1 VCGAGQSGV
10 SSNGASPILVV
21 DDDRKNLAAL
31 ETVLAPLGHEV
42 VTAAS
47 GEEAL
52 RQLLLDD
59 FAVILMD
66 VRMPTLDGFETVE
79 LIKRRKRNQDTAV
92 IFLTGVEKDA
102 RQVFRGYSAGA
113 VDYISK
119 PVDTD
124 VLRSK
129 VSVLVDLHRKTDA
142 LKESEERFRTAF
154 ANAPIGI
161 ALIGPE
167 GEWLQANEALCEMLG
182 RSSAELFQRPI
193 CEFTRPADREH
204 EQREFRRL
212 IAEKPRF
219 YQAEKCLVHRDGRV
233 VRALVSVSLAI
244 DAQARPLNFIWQ
256 LVDITELERRA
267 DDLARSNAELEQYAY
282 VISHDLQEPLRS
294 IGGFVQLLERR
305 YQGALDDEADRFIGF
320 TVAGVERMQALID
333 DLLSYSRAGAGE
345 LRGDQVDT
353 RELVNRT
360 LTSLDAAVREAGAQV
375 KVGELPT
382 IVADESALGQV
393 FQNLLSNAIK
403 FRAGDP
409 PRVEVSATHA
419 DDARTFAVA
428 DSGIGVEPAHAE
440 RIFRIFQRLHTRD
453 EYGGTGVGLAICKRI
468 VERHGGRIWCESRPG
483 GGTVFRFT
491 IPDAEARR

>member
-1 VCGAGQSGV
+1 M
-10 SSNGASPILVV
+10 SSNGTSPILVV
-21 DDDRKNLAAL
+21 DDDHKNLAAL

-42 VTAAS
+42 VTADS

-66 VRMPTLDGFETVE
+66 VRMPTMDGFETVE

-102 RQVFRGYSAGA
+102 RQVFRGYTAGA

-142 LKESEERFRTAF
+142 LKSSEERFRTAF

-161 ALIGPE
+161 ALIGPD
-167 GEWLQANEALCEMLG
+167 GAWLQANEALCDMLG
-182 RSSAELFQRPI
+182 RSTAELFRRSI
-193 CEFTRPADREH
+193 CEYTRPADREQ
-204 EQREFRRL
+204 ERSEFRRL

-219 YQAEKCLVHRDGRV
+219 YQAEKRLMHRDGRV
-233 VRALVSVSLAI
+233 VRALVSVSLAL
-244 DAQARPLNFIWQ
+244 DAQAQPLNFIWQ
-256 LVDITELERRA
+256 IVDVTELERRA

-305 YQGALDDEADRFIGF
+305 YQGELDEEADRFIGF

-353 RELVNRT
+353 RELVDRT
-360 LTSLDAAVREAGAQV
+360 LASLDAAVRDAGAEV
-375 KVGELPT
+375 EVGELPT
-382 IVADESALGQV
+382 IVADGSALGQV

-403 FRAGDP
+403 FRADDR
-409 PRVEVSATHA
+409 PRVKVSATHS
-419 DDARTFAVA
+419 DDAWTFGVA

-468 VERHGGRIWCESRPG
+468 VERQGGRIWCEPHPG

-491 IPDAEARR
+491 IPDAKAGP

>member
-1 VCGAGQSGV
+1 MSA
-10 SSNGASPILVV
+10 NGAAPILVV
-21 DDDRKNLAAL
+21 DDDRKNLTAL
-31 ETVLAPLGHEV
+31 KTVLAPLGCEV

-52 RQLLLDD
+52 RILLRED

-66 VRMPTLDGFETVE
+66 VRMPTMDGFETLE

-92 IFLTGVEKDA
+92 IFLTGVEKEA
-102 RQVFRGYSAGA
+102 RQVFRGYTAGA

-119 PVDTD
+119 PVDSD

-129 VSVLVDLHRKTDA
+129 VAVLVDLHRKTDA

-154 ANAPIGI
+154 SNAPIGI
-161 ALIGPE
+161 ALIGPD
-167 GEWLQANEALCEMLG
+167 GDWLQANEALCDMLG
-182 RSSAELFQRPI
+182 RTSAELFRRPI
-193 CEFTRPADREH
+193 CEFTRPADRQH
-204 EQREFRRL
+204 ERKEFERL

-219 YQAEKCLVHRDGRV
+219 YQSEKRLMHRDGRV
-233 VRALVSVSLAI
+233 VRALVSVSLAL

-256 LVDITELERRA
+256 LVDVTELERRA

-305 YQGALDDEADRFIGF
+305 YRGELDDEADRFIGF

-333 DLLSYSRAGAGE
+333 DLLSYSRVATGE
-345 LRGDQVDT
+345 LRGDRVDS
-353 RELVNRT
+353 RELVKGT
-360 LTSLDAAVREAGAQV
+360 LASLDASVREAGAEIEL
-375 KVGELPT
+375 GELPT
-382 IVADESALGQV
+382 VVADGRALGQV

-403 FRAGDP
+403 FRGDDP
-409 PRVEVSATHA
+409 PRVRVSATHA
-419 DDARTFAVA
+419 DDAWTFEVA
-428 DSGIGVEPAHAE
+428 DSGIGVDSAHAE
-440 RIFRIFQRLHTRD
+440 RIFRIFQRLHTRE

-491 IPDAEARR
+491 IPDAEPSP

>member
-1 VCGAGQSGV
+1 M
-10 SSNGASPILVV
+10 SSNGAAPILVV
-21 DDDRKNLAAL
+21 DDDHKNLAAL
-31 ETVLAPLGHEV
+31 ETVLAPLGHNV
-42 VTAAS
+42 VTADS

-52 RQLLLDD
+52 RHLLRND

-66 VRMPTLDGFETVE
+66 VRMPTMDGFETLE

-92 IFLTGVEKDA
+92 IFLTGVEKET

-129 VSVLVDLHRKTDA
+129 VAVLVDLHSKTDA

-161 ALIGPE
+161 ALIGPD
-167 GEWLQANEALCEMLG
+167 GEWLQANEALCDMLG
-182 RSSAELFQRPI
+182 RSSAELFRRPI
-193 CEFTRPADREH
+193 CEFTRPADRQH
-204 EQREFRRL
+204 ERREFRRL

-219 YQAEKCLVHRDGRV
+219 YRAEKRLEHRDGRV
-233 VRALVSVSLAI
+233 VRALVSVSLAV

-256 LVDITELERRA
+256 LVDVTELERRA
-267 DDLARSNAELEQYAY
+267 DDLARSNAELEQYAH
-282 VISHDLQEPLRS
+282 VISHDLKEPLRS

-305 YQGALDDEADRFIGF
+305 YQGALDDEAHRFIGF

-345 LRGDQVDT
+345 LQRDRVDS
-353 RELVNRT
+353 RELVNRA
-360 LTSLDAAVREAGAQV
+360 LASLDAAVREAGAEV
-375 KVGELPT
+375 ELGELPP
-382 IVADESALGQV
+382 IVADERGLGQV

-403 FRAGDP
+403 FRAGDA
-409 PRVEVSATHA
+409 PRVEVSAKHA
-419 DDARTFAVA
+419 DGAWSFGVA
-428 DSGIGVEPAHAE
+428 DSGIGVESAHAE

-468 VERHGGRIWCESRPG
+468 VERHGGRIWCEPRPA

-491 IPDAEARR
+491 IPDAEASR